1 MQQLFTNAACS
12 FNRHLLGGNENTGSS
27 DYFVYSYFEKGCRK
41 KCTRQS
47 RKVLWVVLS
56 SGTAYWSYPILPLG
70 MVACTFFSTTFFEIA
85 VCYTLLRFVQHPV
98 NIVLGKTFYV
108 ILLCH
113 SCSPV
118 LVVNLSIYNNFNNKD
133 LVRSGLIEIFLF
145 SNCCTYIL
153 EGDLSDSIK
162 TSCVLSFCRTKSN

>member
-1 MQQLFTNAACS
+1 MSEKVHATIPKGIVGGFEFRNS
-12 FNRHLLGGNENTGSS
+12 LLIISH
-27 DYFVYSYFEKGCRK
+27 
-41 KCTRQS
+41 
-47 RKVLWVVLS
+47 
-56 SGTAYWSYPILPLG
+56 I
-70 MVACTFFSTTFFEIA
+70 TFRDGRVHIFFDTFLEIA

-98 NIVLGKTFYV
+98 GIVLGKTFYV
-108 ILLCH
+108 VSLCH

-153 EGDLSDSIK
+153 EGGLSDSIK
-162 TSCVLSFCRTKSN
+162 TSCVLSFCRRKSN